1 MIRVLVS
8 AVFAIV
14 AITNTAN
21 ADLYQ
26 FNVLLDGLQEV
37 PPNASP
43 GTGSAI
49 VFFDDVS
56 GGYTVTG
63 SFSGLIG
70 NVTAAHVHGFAGAG
84 VNAVV
89 LIPLSLTGTTN
100 GTITGGGTI
109 TNTGSNFASVL
120 AGLTYINIHSNVFP
134 GGEIRGQVT
143 NPIVVPEPSF
153 CLLGLAGIAVY
164 MRRRQRSY

>member
-1 MIRVLVS
+1 MIRILVT
-8 AVFAIV
+8 AVFAFV
-14 AITNTAN
+14 AISSTAS

-70 NVTAAHVHGFAGAG
+70 NVTASHVHGFAGAG
-84 VNAVV
+84 VNAGV
-89 LIPLSLTGTTN
+89 LIPLSVTGTTS
-100 GTITGGGTI
+100 GTVTGGGTI
-109 TNTGSNFASVL
+109 TNTGSNFANVL
-120 AGLTYINIHSNVFP
+120 AGLTYLNIHSNAFP
-134 GGEIRGQVT
+134 GGELRGQVT

-153 CLLGLAGIAVY
+153 CLLGLAGIAVS
-164 MRRRQRSY
+164 MRRRRH